1 MNNYSELIVTGRNKL
16 VNIFCKRILFL
27 EKNNQIINNKI
38 LITFSNYFYHFNLKH
53 LLQIKKINIIYE
65 LDNIIFYDEHISD
78 YKLSINSVIFGA
90 TIDNK
95 DFTNNIK
102 KYILQIPIF
111 IIIIN
116 DGLDLESML
125 KIKLFKKGT
134 IIFYHYKLKDIKDKR
149 LFEII

>member
-1 MNNYSELIVTGRNKL
+1 MDNYSELIIIGRNNF
-16 VNIFCKRILFL
+16 VNIFCKKILFF

-38 LITFSNYFYHFNLKH
+38 LLTFSNYFYHFNLKH
-53 LLQIKKINIIYE
+53 LLQINKINIIYQ

-90 TIDNK
+90 TIDDK
-95 DFTNNIK
+95 DFTGNIK
-102 KYILQIPIF
+102 KYILHIPIF

-116 DGLDLESML
+116 DGLDLESTI
-125 KIKLFKKGT
+125 KIKLLKKGT
-134 IIFYHYKLKDIKDKR
+134 IIFYDYKLKDIKDKR